1 MERAPGSN
9 ALQLYSNL
17 LGILIS
23 RDTAM
28 AEPNVS
34 LLYRRHVPQ
43 NTLLNLV
50 IIISSSK
57 SFEREKPGTVEDE
70 QVGEHLAHSS
80 SGSRYPTLV

>member
-9 ALQLYSNL
+9 ALISARLYSNYVL

-50 IIISSSK
+50 ISSSK
-57 SFEREKPGTVEDE
+57 SFEREKPGTVR
-70 QVGEHLAHSS
+70 SMMN
-80 SGSRYPTLV
+80 RTLWKTNK